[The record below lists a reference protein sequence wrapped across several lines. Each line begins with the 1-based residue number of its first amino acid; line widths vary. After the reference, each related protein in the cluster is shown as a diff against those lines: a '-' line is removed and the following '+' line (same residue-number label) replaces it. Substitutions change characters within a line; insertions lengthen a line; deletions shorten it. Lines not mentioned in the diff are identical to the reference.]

1 MELGQRCQYRVW
13 LTMILQVLHDTVPVP
28 YEQALTRQYELHKNR
43 LENKIPDT
51 LWLLE
56 HPPVITTGLRKK
68 QSHNILINPFTH
80 GVAVVNS
87 DRGGEVTYHGPGQLV
102 GYLIASIEMH
112 HCRVRALVKNIE
124 AAFVRYLADLH
135 NIEANTYPEHTG
147 VWVGHDKITAIGI
160 ALKKRI
166 TLHGFAYNVNTNLSH
181 FDWIV
186 PCGIID
192 GGVTSLEKLTGNS
205 YNLVAEGYAIA
216 CALGETLSYTKLE
229 INL

>member
-1 MELGQRCQYRVW
+1 
-13 LTMILQVLHDTVPVP
+13 MILRVLHDTTPIP
-28 YEQALTRQYELHKNR
+28 YEQALARQYELHERR
-43 LENKIPDT
+43 LTNKIPDT

-56 HPPVITTGLRKK
+56 HPSVLTTGLRRN
-68 QSHNILINPFTH
+68 QAHNILINPLTH
-80 GVAVVNS
+80 GVSVINT

-102 GYLIASIEMH
+102 GYLIASSEAHHHRMRGFVKGIETTF
-112 HCRVRALVKNIE
+112 I
-124 AAFVRYLADLH
+124 RYLADVH
-135 NIEANTYPEHTG
+135 NIKARTPPEHTG
-147 VWVGHDKITAIGI
+147 VWVGSDKITAIGI

-186 PCGIID
+186 PCGIHV
-192 GGVTSLEKLTGNS
+192 GGVTSLKKLTGNS

-216 CALGETLSYTKLE
+216 CALGETFGYTKLE